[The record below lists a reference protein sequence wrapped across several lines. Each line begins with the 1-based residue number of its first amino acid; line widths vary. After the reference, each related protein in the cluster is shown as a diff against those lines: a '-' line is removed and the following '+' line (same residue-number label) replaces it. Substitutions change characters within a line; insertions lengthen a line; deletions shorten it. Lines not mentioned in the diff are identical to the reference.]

1 MNRKSLFVLL
11 AALLVASM
19 VLSACGGAPATEA
32 PVMTE
37 EPAAPATEEPA
48 APTEEPA
55 APTEE
60 PAAGTPADTIIIG
73 TTDTISSFDPADAY
87 ATRDWEVI
95 RNIDDGLLMWEP
107 GSGDKLVTGMAVDF
121 PEVSDDGLTYTFKLK
136 DGIKFGD
143 GTDLTAQLYVDS
155 INRVLTIGPSCP
167 NGVADAL
174 VTPYLE
180 SVEAPDDSTVVFNLK
195 QPVGYFLQIL
205 AGAPY
210 RPILP
215 SNFPADECTLYP
227 EPPIYGTGPWFVS
240 EFTADEQIVFEPNPY
255 YNGDYP
261 AQVSKVIVRFFADP
275 QTEALALQN
284 GEIDIAWRFLGPEL
298 VEQLEG
304 VDGINVGYINGGSI
318 RYLIVNHQMAPF
330 DDPNVAKAV
339 ASAIDRDEISD
350 TVFGGAVN
358 PIYSMVPPGFLGAN
372 EAFDELYAS
381 PDLDAA
387 VEYLAASGYTESS
400 PLQLEM
406 WYPPEHY
413 GTQTAAWME
422 VIKQQLEATGA
433 IEVTLQAQEWSTYVT
448 ACTGGEAY
456 PICVLGWFYDYPDA
470 SNYMTPFIYNGGQ
483 GTMVTTA
490 AEGSDY
496 GLPLNDQ
503 AQELLDLMTASDI
516 ETDLTTR
523 AALLDEAQNV
533 YADLVVSIPLFLNP
547 EYMVF
552 RDYIYPMSNLD
563 GADALNV
570 GGTIEFSYSVLTKKP

>member
-1 MNRKSLFVLL
+1 MKSKSLF
-11 AALLVASM
+11 AMIALLIVASM
-19 VLSACGGAPATEA
+19 VLAACGGAATEA
-32 PVMTE
+32 PAAEPTME
-37 EPAAPATEEPA
+37 EPMAE
-48 APTEEPA
+48 PTEEPMA
-55 APTEE
+55 EPTEE
-60 PAAGTPADTIIIG
+60 PMEEPAGTPADTIVIG
-73 TTDTISSFDPADAY
+73 TTDTIASFDPADAY

-107 GSGDKLVTGMAVDF
+107 GSGDKLVTGMAADF
-121 PEVSDDGLTYTFKLK
+121 PEVSDDGLTYTFTLK

-143 GTDLTAQLYVDS
+143 GTDLTAQMYVDS
-155 INRVLTIGPSCP
+155 INRVLTIGPDCP
-167 NGVADAL
+167 NGVANSL

-180 SVEAPDDSTVVFNLK
+180 SVEAPDESTVVFHLK
-195 QPVGYFLQIL
+195 QPVAYFLQLL

-210 RPILP
+210 RPVLP

-227 EPPIYGTGPWFVS
+227 EPPVYGTGPWFVS

-261 AQVSKVIVRFFADP
+261 AQVEQVIVRFFPDP
-275 QTEALALQN
+275 QTEALAVQN
-284 GEIDIAWRFLGPEL
+284 GEIDVAWRFLGPEL

-304 VDGINVGYINGGSI
+304 VEGINVGYINGGSI
-318 RYLIVNHQMAPF
+318 RYLIVNHAMAPF

-372 EAFDELYAS
+372 EAFDTLYAS

-387 VEYLAASGYTESS
+387 KEFLAASGYTESN
-400 PLQLEM
+400 PLELEM

-413 GTQTAAWME
+413 GTQTAAWMQ
-422 VIKQQLEATGA
+422 VIQQQLEATGA
-433 IEVTLQAQEWSTYVT
+433 IKVTLQAQEWSTYVT

-456 PICVLGWFYDYPDA
+456 AICVLGWFYDYPDA
-470 SNYMTPFIYNGGQ
+470 SNYMEPFIYNDGQ
-483 GTMVTTA
+483 GTMVSPA
-490 AEGSDY
+490 AEGTDY
-496 GLPLNDQ
+496 GQPINDK
-503 AQELLDLMTASDI
+503 AQQLVDLMSQSDV
-516 ETDLTTR
+516 ETDITAR
-523 AALLDEAQNV
+523 AALIEQAQDI
-533 YADLVVSIPLFLNP
+533 YADMVVTIPLFLNP

-552 RDYIYPMSNLD
+552 RDNIHPIDSLG

-570 GGTIEFSYSVLTKKP
+570 GGTIEFSYSVLSKTP